1 MRKLVV
7 DLPREEFE
15 KIGASLVD
23 ALIQMNWANSK
34 SHARRLI
41 ESGAIRINDEK
52 VTDTSA
58 RLARFEG
65 KDVIIVRKEDF
76 QGEIIPRLTTSD
88 E

>member
-34 SHARRLI
+34 SQARRLI

-58 RLARFEG
+58 RLARLEG

>member
-34 SHARRLI
+34 SQARRLI